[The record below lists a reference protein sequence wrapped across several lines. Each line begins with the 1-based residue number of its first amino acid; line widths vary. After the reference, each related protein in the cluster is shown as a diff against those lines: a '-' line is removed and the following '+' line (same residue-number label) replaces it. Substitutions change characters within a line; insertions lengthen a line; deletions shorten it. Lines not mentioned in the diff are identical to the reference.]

1 VPGLRPPD
9 DERIPVAAPRP
20 PLHGHTP
27 RRGVVDATGAGM
39 IVIVVTAAFAA
50 LGAWAGGFV
59 GLVPVAGGVMLGF
72 VGLLAGVSA
81 VVWRYR
87 SL

>member
-1 VPGLRPPD
+1 
-9 DERIPVAAPRP
+9 
-20 PLHGHTP
+20 
-27 RRGVVDATGAGM
+27 M
-39 IVIVVTAAFAA
+39 IVIVVTGAFAA
-50 LGAWAGGFV
+50 LGGWAGGFV
-59 GLVPVAGGVMLGF
+59 GMVPVAGGVMLGF

>member
-1 VPGLRPPD
+1 
-9 DERIPVAAPRP
+9 
-20 PLHGHTP
+20 
-27 RRGVVDATGAGM
+27 VVDATGAGM
-39 IVIVVTAAFAA
+39 IVIVITAAFAA
-50 LGAWAGGFV
+50 LGAWAGSLV
-59 GLVPVAGGVMLGF
+59 GLVPVAGGVVLGF

>member
-1 VPGLRPPD
+1 
-9 DERIPVAAPRP
+9 
-20 PLHGHTP
+20 
-27 RRGVVDATGAGM
+27 M
-39 IVIVVTAAFAA
+39 IVIVVAAAFAA

-59 GLVPVAGGVMLGF
+59 GLVPVAGGIVLGF
-72 VGLLAGVSA
+72 VGVLAGVSA

>member
-9 DERIPVAAPRP
+9 DERVPVAAPRP
-20 PLHGHTP
+20 PRRGHVP

-39 IVIVVTAAFAA
+39 MVIVITAAFAA
-50 LGAWAGGFV
+50 LGAWAGGFI
-59 GLVPVAGGVMLGF
+59 GLVPVAGGIVLGF
-72 VGLLAGVSA
+72 VGVLAGVSA
-81 VVWRYR
+81 VAWRYR

>member
-1 VPGLRPPD
+1 MPGLRPPD
-9 DERIPVAAPRP
+9 DERVPVAAPRP
-20 PLHGHTP
+20 PRRGQTP

-39 IVIVVTAAFAA
+39 IVIVVAGAFAA

-59 GLVPVAGGVMLGF
+59 GLVPVAGGLVLGF
-72 VGLLAGVSA
+72 VGLLAGTSA

>member
-20 PLHGHTP
+20 PQRDYRP
-27 RRGVVDATGAGM
+27 RRGVQDATGAGLT
-39 IVIVVTAAFAA
+39 IIVVGAAFAA
-50 LGAWAGGFV
+50 LGAWLSGKLGLAPLAGAILLGF
-59 GLVPVAGGVMLGF
+59 AGVVLGF
-72 VGLLAGVSA
+72 VA
-81 VVWRYR
+81 VFVRFR

>member
-1 VPGLRPPD
+1 
-9 DERIPVAAPRP
+9 VA
-20 PLHGHTP
+20 
-27 RRGVVDATGAGM
+27 ATGAGM
-39 IVIVVTAAFAA
+39 IVIVVTGAFAG

-59 GLVPVAGGVMLGF
+59 GLVPVAGGVVLGF